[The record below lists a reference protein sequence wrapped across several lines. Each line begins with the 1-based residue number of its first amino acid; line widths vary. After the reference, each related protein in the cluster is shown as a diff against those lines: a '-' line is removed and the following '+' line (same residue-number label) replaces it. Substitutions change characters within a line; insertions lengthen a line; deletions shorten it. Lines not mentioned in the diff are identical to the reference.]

1 MYYNILRISSEP
13 KVIGVNNG
21 IYQIEL
27 DKSCFSNGKEYERFI
42 LEFPEDS
49 TIDINHPRPLVYKV
63 LKKAKLTDF
72 MGYCQYL
79 HGVPFVLSGK
89 AVGIFKDF
97 SLKEHSLIE
106 ITLKENEKDSY
117 YLFRYPFTEN
127 SSINF
132 EKSVFYTQR
141 PGQDRVYHKIHN
153 ENELM
158 TFWKQN
164 ALWSAEKFVLE
175 ESEASYDCI
184 RLRIGG
190 IFISDKLQKAI
201 EAGGLIGQNIPK
213 TNAPILAFN

>member
-1 MYYNILRISSEP
+1 MHYNILRISSDP

-27 DKSCFSNGKEYERFI
+27 DKSCFSNIKEYEKFI

-49 TIDINHPRPLVYKV
+49 NVDINYPRPLIYRV

-72 MGYCQYL
+72 MGYSQSL
-79 HGVPFVLSGK
+79 IGVPFVLSGK
-89 AVGIFKDF
+89 AVRIFNDF

-106 ITLKENEKDSY
+106 IEFKENKDNSY

-127 SSINF
+127 STINF

-141 PGQDRVYHKIHN
+141 PGQDKVYHKIHS
-153 ENELM
+153 EDDFKV
-158 TFWKQN
+158 FWKQN
-164 ALWSAEKFVLE
+164 ALWRAEKFVLE
-175 ESEASYDCI
+175 ESEANYDCI

-190 IFISDKLQKAI
+190 VFISDKLQKAI
-201 EAGGLIGQNIPK
+201 EAAGLIGQNIPK
-213 TNAPILAFN
+213 TNAPIITFN